1 MGAARRTYTLK
12 PTRGPIAALGV
23 FLLLFSAHAAQAQED
38 DSPVD
43 VIERSAQAPL
53 GSATGAR
60 PGEPNNLSVLFYE
73 MQLLQNEVMK
83 LRGELEQLGHRL
95 DEVARRQSAQYL
107 DMDRRLQG
115 LGAAPLTSLPADTSA
130 ESVDTG
136 TTDSVATSPVPAKP
150 ATEEDAYRQ
159 AFALIEERKFEQAV
173 GAYDQFL
180 IDYPNGE
187 FTPNAFY
194 WLGELHLRLED
205 LEKSRQS
212 FVQVLT
218 LFPENRKVP
227 DALYKLG
234 VVYDR
239 LGDHETAGRHLQ
251 QLIADHP
258 GTTATQLAIEY
269 QRNR

>member
-1 MGAARRTYTLK
+1 MGAARRTYSLK
-12 PTRGPIAALGV
+12 PTRGLTAALGA
-23 FLLLFSAHAAQAQED
+23 FLLLTITQAAQAQED

-43 VIERSAQAPL
+43 VIERSAQAPPS
-53 GSATGAR
+53 SATGAR

-73 MQLLQNEVMK
+73 LQLLQNEVKK
-83 LRGELEQLGHRL
+83 LRGELEELGHRL

-115 LGAAPLTSLPADTSA
+115 LGTAPNTSLPADTSA
-130 ESVDTG
+130 QPVDASAA
-136 TTDSVATSPVPAKP
+136 DSIGASPEPAKP

-159 AFALIEERKFEQAV
+159 AFALIEGRKFEQAV
-173 GAYDQFL
+173 RAYDQFL

-187 FTPNAFY
+187 FAPNAFY

-218 LFPENRKVP
+218 LFPKNRKVP

-239 LGDHETAGRHLQ
+239 LGDRETAGRHLQ
-251 QLIADHP
+251 RVIADHP
-258 GTTATQLAIEY
+258 GTTAAQLASEY